1 MRWINRTESSFS
13 ESFFQVFNWRY
24 FLFTTA
30 LYGLPNIT
38 LQIPQEQSQRRA
50 IWEESSIS
58 VRCITRT
65 HGSFLESFF
74 PVFNGRYFFFTITL
88 YGIPNITLE
97 ITKNSLTERLL
108 EGKPVTL
115 WDELTEHKVVSQKYS
130 FQFLTEDIS
139 FFTIAFYGLQNIT
152 LQITQEQAY
161 RKPFWGESCN
171 SVRWI
176 NRTQSRFSESL
187 FSDSI
192 LG

>member
-1 MRWINRTESSFS
+1 MGFQLSLWKFHMNSLS
-13 ESFFQVFNWRY
+13 ES
-24 FLFTTA
+24 
-30 LYGLPNIT
+30 
-38 LQIPQEQSQRRA
+38 
-50 IWEESSIS
+50 
-58 VRCITRT
+58 
-65 HGSFLESFF
+65 
-74 PVFNGRYFFFTITL
+74 
-88 YGIPNITLE
+88 
-97 ITKNSLTERLL
+97 LL
-108 EGKPVTL
+108 EGKAVTLWEELTEHKAVSQKASFQFLTEDISFFTIALLGFQISLCKFHNNSLSERLPEGKALTL
-115 WDELTEHKVVSQKYS
+115 WDELRGHKVVSQKAS